1 MAKTKEKERS
11 CEIQKEIQK
20 RKGITLIAL
29 VITIISTTN
38 SCRRLNSHAN
48 RAKWN
53 TNTSTE
59 IKASYKRRSSRA
71 RKKENYPK
79 QKQIHI

>member
-1 MAKTKEKERS
+1 MKF
-11 CEIQKEIQK
+11 KEIQ
-20 RKGITLIAL
+20 REKGITLIAFSNNNY
-29 VITIISTTN
+29 STTN

-59 IKASYKRRSSRA
+59 IKASYRRSSRA